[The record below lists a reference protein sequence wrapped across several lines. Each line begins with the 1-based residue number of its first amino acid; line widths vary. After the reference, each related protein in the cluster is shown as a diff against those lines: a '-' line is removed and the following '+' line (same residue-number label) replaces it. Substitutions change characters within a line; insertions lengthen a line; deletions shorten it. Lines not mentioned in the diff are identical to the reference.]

1 MAWRRSRVRAS
12 RRPTLFT
19 GRDRLLALLIVAA
32 AVGVAIAASVVG
44 RGSTSVDQGAVDTT
58 RIGLATALRAQASPV
73 LSALR
78 RQAVDIARRT
88 AAGTLA
94 TDNGAPRLTWVTDA
108 RGRVTETSPAA
119 SALLGRIRPPVRA
132 GAAGAVGPPG
142 QDPLLADAVAD
153 PVLGGGVVVA
163 SAPLPGGRAV
173 SLAFPA
179 ALVGGLTAPP
189 FSSAGTTAA
198 LIAPDGTTALE
209 SDGAAGG
216 RQPADPEL
224 LAAARAGRAHPS
236 TGALR
241 FTGQG
246 GVPRSGSV
254 RPLGDGW
261 VAVAEGPVPDQSAA
275 QARRTVLHALTWAA
289 AAITL
294 LALLLAARII
304 RRNSGHA
311 DAVQTAVLTVV
322 GHELRTPLTAI
333 LTTSQTL
340 ARGWGRLKGEQREE
354 LVGTITRAAR
364 VLDRMVER
372 LLHAGRLAAGE
383 GLEMALRPTAV
394 DAVVQRLLDDLR
406 PSAPLHDL
414 RLEIHPGTPE
424 AIADPRA
431 LAQVLG
437 HLIDNAVKFSPGGGQ
452 VLVTLSREGRRR
464 PMVRIEV
471 QDEGVGLPSDRS
483 RLFRPFGQSGQVNTR
498 GAEEGGVGVGLSIV
512 KNLVDA
518 MGGSVHAESH
528 DGGSRFV
535 VRLPGSTP

>member
-1 MAWRRSRVRAS
+1 
-12 RRPTLFT
+12 
-19 GRDRLLALLIVAA
+19 
-32 AVGVAIAASVVG
+32 
-44 RGSTSVDQGAVDTT
+44 
-58 RIGLATALRAQASPV
+58 
-73 LSALR
+73 
-78 RQAVDIARRT
+78 
-88 AAGTLA
+88 
-94 TDNGAPRLTWVTDA
+94 
-108 RGRVTETSPAA
+108 
-119 SALLGRIRPPVRA
+119 
-132 GAAGAVGPPG
+132 
-142 QDPLLADAVAD
+142 
-153 PVLGGGVVVA
+153 
-163 SAPLPGGRAV
+163 
-173 SLAFPA
+173 
-179 ALVGGLTAPP
+179 
-189 FSSAGTTAA
+189 
-198 LIAPDGTTALE
+198 
-209 SDGAAGG
+209 
-216 RQPADPEL
+216 
-224 LAAARAGRAHPS
+224 
-236 TGALR
+236 
-241 FTGQG
+241 
-246 GVPRSGSV
+246 
-254 RPLGDGW
+254 
-261 VAVAEGPVPDQSAA
+261 
-275 QARRTVLHALTWAA
+275 VLHALTWAA

-311 DAVQTAVLTVV
+311 EAVQTAVLTVV

-383 GLEMALRPTAV
+383 SMEMALRPTAV

-406 PSAPLHDL
+406 PSTPLHDL
-414 RLEIHPGTPE
+414 RLETHPSTPE

-437 HLIDNAVKFSPGGGQ
+437 HLIDNAVKFSPGGGR

-464 PMVRIEV
+464 PIVRIEV

-535 VRLPGSTP
+535 VRLPGSTV